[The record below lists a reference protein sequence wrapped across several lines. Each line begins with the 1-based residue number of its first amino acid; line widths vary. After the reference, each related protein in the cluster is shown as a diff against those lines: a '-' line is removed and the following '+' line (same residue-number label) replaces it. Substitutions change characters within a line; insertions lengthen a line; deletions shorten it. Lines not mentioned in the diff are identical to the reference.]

1 MSAQPWGYS
10 AAADWYDRLAAA
22 LWEHTA
28 GRTALKRVRHEVG
41 HHITHGAHVLD
52 VGAGTGRSTQLILD
66 EADPASVVGI
76 DNAAMMLDKAR
87 HRVRDPRARFDVG
100 DATALDFDDDS
111 LDAVV
116 ALWVLET
123 LPDPLAALRECLRV
137 LRPDG
142 RVIAAFSSRPD
153 RTTAALLAR
162 PAGTVMQHLFAGRFL
177 TEQERPLHTC
187 SMDCIH
193 RHAFGYVTVT
203 TFGKRCQLSAVPA
216 PRERSDL
223 A

>member
-1 MSAQPWGYS
+1 MSAQPWGYN
-10 AAADWYDRLAAA
+10 AAAAWYDRLAAP
-22 LWEHTA
+22 LWERTA
-28 GRTALKRVRHEVG
+28 GRMALQRVRHEVRAY
-41 HHITHGAHVLD
+41 IPHGAHVLD
-52 VGAGTGRSTQLILD
+52 VGGGTGRSTQLILD

-76 DNAAMMLDKAR
+76 DSAATMLDQAR
-87 HRVRDPRARFDVG
+87 HRVRDSRARFEVG
-100 DATALDFDDDS
+100 DATALDFDDHS

-116 ALWVLET
+116 VLWVLET

-142 RVIAAFSSRPD
+142 RVIAAFSSRPR

-177 TEQERPLHTC
+177 TERERPLHTC
-187 SMDCIH
+187 SMECIH
-193 RHAFGYVTVT
+193 RHTFGYVTVT

-216 PRERSDL
+216 PR
-223 A
+223 